1 MNRTIG
7 RFWTLVVMAAFS
19 CQSGLHEGPVAKEA
33 TKADTLNFPLRSV
46 KIAHDGDDVIL
57 LLPFTRMISS
67 DSKKVI
73 TVLGIYKGKKIGFKV
88 WMPFESARG
97 FILISMGDP
106 SDNFLQFFQDVY
118 GIERDK
124 ISHFALMV
132 EADCLSMGKVADQA
146 GDDSSGKHGMIDG
159 YKVFFDSDSPTL
171 SSECYFNISQKD
183 DWIELSEEPDERQK
197 ILAALSRN

>member
-1 MNRTIG
+1 
-7 RFWTLVVMAAFS
+7 
-19 CQSGLHEGPVAKEA
+19 
-33 TKADTLNFPLRSV
+33 
-46 KIAHDGDDVIL
+46 
-57 LLPFTRMISS
+57 
-67 DSKKVI
+67 
-73 TVLGIYKGKKIGFKV
+73 
-88 WMPFESARG
+88 
-97 FILISMGDP
+97 MGDP

-132 EADCLSMGKVADQA
+132 KADCLSMGKVADQA
-146 GDDSSGKHGMIDG
+146 GDDSCGKHGMIDG